1 MMTQTRT
8 VKKNTNKKAR
18 KAASRYQTVR
28 ALRKAGENLAD
39 RARGYNADYIQRP
52 VKSGKTFF
60 EELTDDP
67 RQTIDT
73 LADDGRELFQDLR
86 KDARKKVDGYLKDG
100 RKFYRQAGKDPRG
113 KFDDLVADGKVFFK
127 DLGSEAK
134 DRVDDF
140 IKGGREVI
148 ESLEKDTRLAAEELL
163 ASGKKAFEKLPGQ
176 AAGKESETLLIKK
189 YVNGRFYDTVNKKY
203 LKKNELARLVRQQKK
218 IKIIFTKTGKDVTRS
233 VVSGLSTETK
243 NGKKAIPAADELVN
257 WIKENQKRAKET
269 IDRQLGNVR
278 KTIKFPG

>member
-1 MMTQTRT
+1 MTQIRT
-8 VKKNTNKKAR
+8 VKKNANKKAR
-18 KAASRYQTVR
+18 KTASRYQTVR
-28 ALRKAGENLAD
+28 ALREAGEDLAD
-39 RARGYNADYIQRP
+39 RVRGYKADYIQRP
-52 VKSGKTFF
+52 VKSGKTFI

-67 RQTIDT
+67 RQTIDN

-100 RKFYRQAGKDPRG
+100 RKFYRQAGKDPSG

-134 DRVDDF
+134 ERVDDF
-140 IKGGREVI
+140 IKGGQGII
-148 ESLEKDTRLAAEELL
+148 EGLEKDTRLVAEELL

-176 AAGKESETLLIKK
+176 AADRESETLLIKK

-203 LKKNELARLVRQQKK
+203 LKKNELARLVKQQKK

-233 VVSGLSTETK
+233 VVSGLSTGIK
-243 NGKKAIPAADELVN
+243 DGKKATPAADELVN
-257 WIKENQKRAKET
+257 WIKENQRRIRKT
-269 IDRQLGNVR
+269 VDRQLGSVR
-278 KTIKFPG
+278 KMIKFPA